1 MDMPEVYESLEPGKH
16 NPDTLTNERAM
27 NWVHFAN
34 KHYPKTFTIKKG
46 ETPQPFKILMDEKH
60 ELSERLEIFRTE
72 WWGTSVEQNLPT
84 FILLDNDGKVV
95 FKYISQ
101 HTIDRPTSGY
111 LLKIMDALIKN

>member
-1 MDMPEVYESLEPGKH
+1 
-16 NPDTLTNERAM
+16 M
-27 NWVHFAN
+27 NFLN
-34 KHYPKTFTIKKG
+34 GLKYSGLNGG
-46 ETPQPFKILMDEKH
+46 EQ
-60 ELSERLEIFRTE
+60 
-72 WWGTSVEQNLPT
+72 SVEQNLPT

>member
-1 MDMPEVYESLEPGKH
+1 MKS
-16 NPDTLTNERAM
+16 M
-27 NWVHFAN
+27 NFLN
-34 KHYPKTFTIKKG
+34 GLKY
-46 ETPQPFKILMDEKH
+46 
-60 ELSERLEIFRTE
+60 FRTE
-72 WWGTSVEQNLPT
+72 WWGTKVDQNIPT